1 MIFAIMFIINI
12 VAVLIWRYFEK
23 EYRTNASE
31 LINGFTLGFCVA
43 MVLVWFYYSVTGYYS
58 PSAQDVVDGKTTFK
72 VIYIDNVPRDSI
84 VIYKDKYKHINW
96 W

>member
-1 MIFAIMFIINI
+1 MIYAIMFIISI

-31 LINGFTLGFCVA
+31 LMNGFTLGFCVA
-43 MVLVWFYYSVTGYYS
+43 MVFVCFIYGMDGFS
-58 PSAQDVVDGKTTFK
+58 PSAQDVVDGKTTFM
-72 VIYIDNVPRDSI
+72 VTYIDNVPTDS
-84 VIYKDKYKHINW
+84 VVVYKNEYGHINW